1 MSKAIELASRLD
13 DMNEGWKRYGA
24 TAPMLSEASVYLR
37 ALDASHRQLLE
48 ALEACAEVM
57 SRMYG
62 SGHSGPKLDAAR
74 AAIATA
80 KELQ

>member
-1 MSKAIELASRLD
+1 MSKATHWAASLELVHKGKYANEIEMKA
-13 DMNEGWKRYGA
+13 A
-24 TAPMLSEASVYLR
+24 AHLR

-48 ALEACAEVM
+48 ALEACLAKG
-57 SRMYG
+57 SRW
-62 SGHSGPKLDAAR
+62 HTCDPIVTNAR